1 MTKNEIINNF
11 TEEIYK
17 GLMTNKGRFID
28 QYGGDAEKVMR
39 GRAKTMAKQ
48 RYEKVKETASQSK
61 SVEEILLE
69 KNFQSLIKDALKNPK
84 KVTKSINEAPG
95 STLNLSKDD
104 MDKLHKNGQLE
115 IDGHK
120 ILFKVQKEESINEA
134 PGSTLNLSKDD
145 MDKLHKNG
153 QLEIDGHKILFKV
166 QKSVDDL
173 SEAKKKNYGEK
184 FPKDKFKLLKGK
196 KIKYAGVPQTI
207 IDADEFILKLQDK
220 EGNIKDINYN
230 MFNKKGFIADNT
242 VKPLNGGKAT
252 K

>member
-120 ILFKVQKEESINEA
+120 ILFKVQK
-134 PGSTLNLSKDD
+134 
-145 MDKLHKNG
+145 
-153 QLEIDGHKILFKV
+153 
-166 QKSVDDL
+166 SVDDL